1 MCTTEESEEEEKEV
15 VMTKSKGRKE
25 NAVHLL
31 KKPSERSA
39 RAAEKRRLLLRFLRT
54 EIYTTPGVAAEVMGV
69 GTRGSQA
76 TVTSMEKAGLVR
88 RHRFTLVPGSAPQ
101 VVIGITTLGQSHAF
115 DPDAGERTIDR
126 VFHPERYN
134 LALLHH
140 QIILQQLRL
149 HAEGFGMK
157 EWLPGEMIRDI
168 EKGSARPDSVLTTK
182 NKVRVAVEVER
193 TLKSRKRY
201 EQIFKNHIAA
211 IQLKNWDHVVFVSPD
226 VDTSKRVQ
234 SMLFEKIP
242 PGIHLARDAKSYF
255 SFTTRQQFIAEVFRV
270 DRKPDAP
277 EIEVIEGL

>member
-1 MCTTEESEEEEKEV
+1 MMNDEANCVGKRA
-15 VMTKSKGRKE
+15 TK
-25 NAVHLL
+25 NAVHLV
-31 KKPSERSA
+31 KKPAERSA

-76 TVTSMEKAGLVR
+76 TVTSMEKAGLVK

-115 DPDAGERTIDR
+115 DPDAGEHSVDR
-126 VFHPERYN
+126 VFHPERHN

-149 HAEGFGMK
+149 HAAAFGMN
-157 EWLPGEMIRDI
+157 EWLPGDMLKGI

-182 NKVRVAVEVER
+182 NKVRIAIEVER

-201 EQIFKNHIAA
+201 EQIFKNHVAA
-211 IQLKNWDHVVFVSPD
+211 IQMKNWDHVIFVSPD
-226 VDTSKRVQ
+226 VDTSKRVRA
-234 SMLFEKIP
+234 MLFEKIP

-255 SFTTRQQFIAEVFRV
+255 SFTTQQQFIEEVTLI
-270 DRKPDAP
+270 DRKLGIKEIGVIPD
-277 EIEVIEGL
+277 L